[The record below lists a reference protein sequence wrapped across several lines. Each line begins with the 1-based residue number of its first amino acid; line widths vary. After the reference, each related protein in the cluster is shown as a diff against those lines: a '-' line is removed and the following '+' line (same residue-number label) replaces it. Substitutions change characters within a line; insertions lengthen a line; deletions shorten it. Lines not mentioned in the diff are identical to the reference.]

1 MLVEKARSDQ
11 KGLPLLP
18 LVAAFVISMLAVA
31 AMILI
36 LWQLEHRID
45 GLRAKQLLLSE
56 YNSRVML
63 FDEALTMSVRMAAAT
78 GDLAYKKRYDKI
90 DAELDTLIKHVAS
103 AFRRPEVGQFI
114 RQTDQINRKL
124 VEIERRALT
133 LAGERR
139 LAEASALLVSGEYL
153 RLKDAYADAVDKTV
167 SSLNGAIEAQVRRLK
182 LLAAGLAI
190 ASGVVVLVLLWAW
203 YYALRAGRR
212 WSEERLRAEAAL
224 NEACDE
230 LEFRVRD
237 RTADLQ
243 AANNRLDESTTAL
256 TLERDFSTALIDSL
270 PGFFVQLDENGRIVR
285 WNNNL
290 SVVTGL
296 SNEELRGLD
305 ALWNVV
311 EGDRDLARERIRD
324 AFNTGVADAEFGV
337 RTKSGGAVCTHWSG
351 LRIASEGRPNLL
363 AVGVDVTAE
372 REAESRLRE
381 SEEMFRAISTAAQ
394 DAMLVLDDA
403 GRIVFW
409 NQSATRIFGYAEE
422 EAIGQN
428 AHVLLAPASYREAQA
443 AGWSRF
449 AKSGQGPVVGKVL
462 ELAALR
468 KDGTEFP
475 IEISVSAIQHRGCWQ
490 AIGIVR
496 DISERKQQER
506 IKQQFISTVSHELR
520 TPATSIM
527 GSLGLLNARVGSLLP
542 ESYMQ
547 LLKIAHR
554 NCERLVCLINDILDV
569 EKLGSDRMVLDLK
582 PVEVRALVEHE
593 IEGVQGF
600 AILYD
605 VRVQLSPEAVQGV
618 VRADAKRLAQAV
630 TNLLSNAIKFSPRG
644 AGVLV
649 GIEDRKGMIDIF
661 VRDHGPG
668 IPDDFKDRIF
678 ERFAQ
683 VDATDARQRGGTG
696 LGLSITKQI
705 VEKLDG
711 KVDFEPAP
719 GGGTIFHIALPCW
732 EQEIERRPTAKQ
744 PTKRS
749 AVA

>member
-1 MLVEKARSDQ
+1 MLIEKARSDQ

-45 GLRAKQLLLSE
+45 GLRANQLQLTE
-56 YNSRVML
+56 YDRRVML
-63 FDEALTMSVRMAAAT
+63 FDEALTMSARMAAAT
-78 GDLAYKKRYDKI
+78 GDLAYKKRYGKF
-90 DAELDTLIKHVAS
+90 DAELDALIKQTAS
-103 AFRRPEVGQFI
+103 AFRRPEVEQFI
-114 RQTDQINRKL
+114 KQTDQVNRKL
-124 VEIERRALT
+124 VEIERRAIT
-133 LAGERR
+133 LAGEHR
-139 LAEASALLVSGEYL
+139 LGEASALLVSAEYL
-153 RLKDAYADAVDKTV
+153 RLKDAYAASVDKTV

-182 LLAAGLAI
+182 LLAVGLAI
-190 ASGVVVLVLLWAW
+190 ASGVLVLVLLWAW

-212 WSEERLRAEAAL
+212 WSEERLRSEAAL
-224 NEACDE
+224 NEARDE

-243 AANNRLDESTTAL
+243 AANNRLDASATAL
-256 TLERDFSTALIDSL
+256 AHERDFSTALIDSL

-351 LRIASEGRPNLL
+351 LRIASDGRPNLL

-372 REAESRLRE
+372 REAENRLRE
-381 SEEMFRAISTAAQ
+381 SEEMSRAISTAAQ
-394 DAMLVLDDA
+394 DAMLVLDDT

-409 NQSATRIFGYAEE
+409 NQAAIRIFGYAEE
-422 EAIGQN
+422 EALGQN
-428 AHVLLAPASYREAQA
+428 AHVLLVPAPYREAQA

-449 AKSGQGPVVGKVL
+449 VKSGQGPVVGKVS
-462 ELAALR
+462 EFAALR

-475 IEISVSAIQHRGCWQ
+475 IEISVSAIRHRGCWQ

-506 IKQQFISTVSHELR
+506 IKQQFISTVNHELR

-569 EKLGSDRMVLDLK
+569 EKLGSGRMVLDLK

-593 IEGVQGF
+593 IEAIQGF
-600 AILYD
+600 GIPYD
-605 VRVQLSPEAVQGV
+605 VRVALSPEAVQGV

-644 AGVLV
+644 GVVLV
-649 GIEDRKGMIDIF
+649 WTENRKGMIDIS

-683 VDATDARQRGGTG
+683 VELDRRAPKGRHGSRLEHHQTDCREARR
-696 LGLSITKQI
+696 
-705 VEKLDG
+705 
-711 KVDFEPAP
+711 
-719 GGGTIFHIALPCW
+719 
-732 EQEIERRPTAKQ
+732 
-744 PTKRS
+744 
-749 AVA
+749 